1 MDHGP
6 DASCTVPVWLGHLG
20 LLLALRHLTP
30 GLPLY
35 LDSKAS
41 AFAVNDTLCRGS
53 ESEASGALG

>member
-1 MDHGP
+1 MAPTRLALCLSGLD
-6 DASCTVPVWLGHLG
+6 TLG
-20 LLLALRHLTP
+20 LLVALRHLTP